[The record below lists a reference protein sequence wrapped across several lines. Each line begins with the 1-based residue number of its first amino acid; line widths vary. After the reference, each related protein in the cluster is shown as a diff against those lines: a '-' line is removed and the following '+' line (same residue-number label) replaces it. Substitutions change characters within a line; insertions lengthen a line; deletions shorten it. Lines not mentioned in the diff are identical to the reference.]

1 MKKLRKTLRNKLII
15 VTIGILI
22 LSVILFMGNIIN
34 PQNSLIHST
43 VFLLSIVILY
53 LLIIIIIVK
62 HHKLKNIEKTL
73 GCTMKINSSMLDIT
87 EIAITTESV
96 NDVLN
101 FILEKAMD
109 VIGNTSKGSIMKLR
123 DDKYLEFIYTKG
135 FNDYDLKN
143 AKLYLEDS
151 FLWVES
157 KGKIKSPKIIDIYD
171 FYKDFD
177 KSNLEQIF
185 DLASIETIKSTIT
198 SPIFVN
204 NKLYGMLNLDSGKRN
219 AYTKEDVKIVEGFTN
234 MVSIILKNHESLKK
248 TIYQSKYDKLT
259 NVYNRHSF
267 EDILIDIMLK
277 ENGFKSNFSLV
288 IIDIDNLKYIN
299 DIYGHLAG
307 DELLQLF
314 TTAIKKDIRYSDVF
328 ARYGGDEF
336 IGVFF
341 NISENDLVNKFE
353 RVKKY
358 LINNP
363 LEYNDDKIICD
374 FSYGIANYPQD
385 SSDYNEL
392 VETAD
397 KRMYEYKEKNKQKS
411 Y

>member
-1 MKKLRKTLRNKLII
+1 
-15 VTIGILI
+15 
-22 LSVILFMGNIIN
+22 
-34 PQNSLIHST
+34 
-43 VFLLSIVILY
+43 
-53 LLIIIIIVK
+53 
-62 HHKLKNIEKTL
+62 
-73 GCTMKINSSMLDIT
+73 MKINSSMLDIT

-123 DDKYLEFIYTKG
+123 DDNYLEFVYSKG
-135 FNDYDLKN
+135 FNDYDLGN
-143 AKLYLEDS
+143 AKLNLEDS
-151 FLWVES
+151 FLWVKS
-157 KGKIKSPKIIDIYD
+157 KGKIKNPKIIDIYD
-171 FYKDFD
+171 FYKGFD
-177 KSNLEQIF
+177 VSNLEQIF

-204 NKLYGMLNLDSGKRN
+204 NKLYGMLNLDSEKRN

-277 ENGFKSNFSLV
+277 ENGFKSDFSLV

-314 TTAIKKDIRYSDVF
+314 TTAIKKGIRYSDVF

-341 NISENDLVNKFE
+341 NIDENDLANKFE

-358 LINNP
+358 LSNNP
-363 LEYNDDKIICD
+363 LEYNDNKIICD

-392 VETAD
+392 VEIAD
-397 KRMYEYKEKNKQKS
+397 KRMYEYKEKNKKKS

>member
-1 MKKLRKTLRNKLII
+1 MKTLRHKLII
-15 VTIGILI
+15 VTISILI
-22 LSVILFMGNIIN
+22 LSLILFMSNIIN
-34 PQNSLIHST
+34 PYNSLIHST
-43 VFLLSIVILY
+43 IFLLSIVILY
-53 LLIIIIIVK
+53 LLIIIVIVK
-62 HHKLKNIEKTL
+62 NHKLKNIEKTL
-73 GCTMKINSSMLDIT
+73 SCTLKINSAMLDIS
-87 EIAITTESV
+87 EVAITTEDV

-123 DDKYLEFIYTKG
+123 DDNYLEFIYTKG
-135 FNDYDLKN
+135 FNDYDLKD
-143 AKLYLEDS
+143 AKLYLDDS
-151 FLWVES
+151 FLWVKS
-157 KGKIKSPKIIDIYD
+157 KGKIKNPKIIDIID

-177 KSNLEQIF
+177 VSNLEHIF
-185 DLASIETIKSTIT
+185 DLASVETIKSTIT

-204 NKLYGMLNLDSGKRN
+204 NKLYGMLNLDSEKSN
-219 AYTKEDVKIVEGFTN
+219 AYTKEDIKIIEGFTN

-277 ENGFKSNFSLV
+277 ESGLKSKFSLV
-288 IIDIDNLKYIN
+288 LIDIDNLKYIN

-314 TTAIKKDIRYSDVF
+314 TTSIKKDIRYSDVF

-336 IGVFF
+336 IGLFF

-358 LINNP
+358 LSNNP

-374 FSYGIANYPQD
+374 FSYGIAYYPQD

-392 VETAD
+392 VEIAD
-397 KRMYEYKEKNKQKS
+397 KRMYEYKEKNKKKS